1 MDKILLF
8 NGCSFT
14 AGDGLAWDQFC
25 QDFSWRDLVITRS
38 AIKNNKIS
46 DKEAVAL
53 YVEYVKNFRPK
64 KNLAA
69 LCSEVLETTKI
80 DLSLDGNSN
89 DNITLST
96 INYLMR
102 LDPAMRK

>member
-46 DKEAVAL
+46 DKEAEEL
-53 YVEYVKNFRPK
+53 YYAEENKFNTTTKASREKY
-64 KNLAA
+64 A
-69 LCSEVLETTKI
+69 ELETKI
-80 DLSLDGNSN
+80 HN
-89 DNITLST
+89 
-96 INYLMR
+96 
-102 LDPAMRK
+102 